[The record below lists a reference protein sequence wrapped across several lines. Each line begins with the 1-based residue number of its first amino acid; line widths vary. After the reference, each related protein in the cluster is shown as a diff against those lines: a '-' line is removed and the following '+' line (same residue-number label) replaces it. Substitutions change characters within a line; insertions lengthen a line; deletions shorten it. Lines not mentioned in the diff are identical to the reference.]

1 MLSDLNLVSVSTGGA
16 TRTPD
21 TRFWRPMLYQL
32 NYTRLLIFDTAKLDN
47 FSCLARCDVGF
58 MREKR

>member
-32 NYTRLLIFDTAKLDN
+32 NYTRVSFILTLQKYLLL
-47 FSCLARCDVGF
+47 C
-58 MREKR
+58 